1 MLTYL
6 IYVCSLL
13 SVEGGGAEP
22 GRLALKPAST
32 RGSDSGEVIARRREP
47 SEVEDMPRIAPKG
60 RIAAGLARGISF
72 QH

>member
-13 SVEGGGAEP
+13 SVGDGGAGS
-22 GRLALKPAST
+22 GRLAVKAAPA
-32 RGSDSGEVIARRREP
+32 RDSGGGEVRTSRSEP
-47 SEVEDMPRIAPKG
+47 SEVEMPRIAPKG
-60 RIAAGLARGISF
+60 RISVGMSHGISF